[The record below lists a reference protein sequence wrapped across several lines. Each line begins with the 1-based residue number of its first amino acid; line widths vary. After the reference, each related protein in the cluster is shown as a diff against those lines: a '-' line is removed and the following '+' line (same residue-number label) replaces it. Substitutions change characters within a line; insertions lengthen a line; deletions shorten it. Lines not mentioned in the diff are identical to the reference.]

1 MDEIF
6 FDCDSTLSSIEGID
20 ELARLRGVEE
30 RIVALTNAA
39 MDGKI
44 PLQEVYA
51 ERLRLLAPRRADMRA
66 IEDAYKKT
74 VVPGAR
80 EVIRA
85 LQDLGKRV
93 LIVSGGLADAVVGFG
108 VWLGVAREDIFAVGL
123 TYNALTG
130 RWWDYRVDLAGGNP
144 DEEYLMYDDSAL
156 TTQNG
161 KIDVIR
167 AARTPGAR
175 AMLVGDGSSD
185 LAATP
190 AVDLF
195 AGYGGVVERALVA
208 AGAPV
213 YIRSQSLA
221 PVMLLATRDG
231 HAENFEI
238 KRRARAIVQAQ
249 PDALLWK
256 GRSTQPVNG
265 ETRESRHPPPPEGGR
280 GMP

>member
-1 MDEIF
+1 VDEIV

-51 ERLRLLAPRRADMRA
+51 ERLRLLSPRRADMRA
-66 IEDAYKKT
+66 IEEAYKKT

-80 EVIRA
+80 ELIRT
-85 LQDLGKRV
+85 LQDLGRRV

-108 VWLGVAREDIFAVGL
+108 VWLGVAREDIYAVGL

-130 RWWDYRVDLAGGNP
+130 KWWDYRADAAGGNP

-161 KIDVIR
+161 KIEVIR
-167 AARTPGAR
+167 AARTAGLR

-185 LAATP
+185 LAAAP

-195 AGYGGVVERALVA
+195 CGFGGVVERPMVA
-208 AGAPV
+208 ANARV
-213 YIRSQSLA
+213 FLRSSSLA
-221 PVMLLATRDG
+221 PVILLATRDG
-231 HAENFEI
+231 YAEDYPI
-238 KRRARAIVQAQ
+238 KRAAREIVRVQ
-249 PDALLWK
+249 PNALTWK
-256 GRSTQPVNG
+256 S
-265 ETRESRHPPPPEGGR
+265 
-280 GMP
+280 